1 MSRDGVEEYVE
12 RSKSLIDSSP
22 QMGEENT
29 KVKLIQPLIELLGWD
44 TFSSEV
50 ELEYPIQIGQGH
62 ARADYAL
69 LLDGSPAV
77 FVEAKGCDTT
87 LSDGARS
94 QLKSYMRQKGA
105 GWGLLTNGQ
114 RFEVLKRRED
124 SDLPDEVLLASLSIE
139 ELRSNWNVLEL
150 LSRELVRSGEAVTRA
165 NRIRARKRATSEL
178 QSGKEE
184 IADEV
189 AKLIVNKVGDT
200 LTQEIETESKE
211 FIDDLINV
219 LGTDEDTTIPRE
231 DPDPEPSSTEVATN
245 EYVVAISDGSGPAK
259 TFSGEKQADVMA
271 SVVDHLVENYDLLN
285 EIGSLPYVPGKKNAI
300 LNSEP
305 KHPSGEE
312 MRLCRSL
319 SNGCFLYVSLNKKSK
334 IRHIDRFVSM
344 CGLTAEFDGNW

>member
-62 ARADYAL
+62 ARADYAR

-139 ELRSNWNVLEL
+139 LE
-150 LSRELVRSGEAVTRA
+150 
-165 NRIRARKRATSEL
+165 RARVVVEGTGSVRRGSHESEL
-178 QSGKEE
+178 NQ
-184 IADEV
+184 
-189 AKLIVNKVGDT
+189 
-200 LTQEIETESKE
+200 
-211 FIDDLINV
+211 
-219 LGTDEDTTIPRE
+219 
-231 DPDPEPSSTEVATN
+231 
-245 EYVVAISDGSGPAK
+245 
-259 TFSGEKQADVMA
+259 GEKA
-271 SVVDHLVENYDLLN
+271 SN
-285 EIGSLPYVPGKKNAI
+285 ERVAERKGRDRRRGS
-300 LNSEP
+300 
-305 KHPSGEE
+305 
-312 MRLCRSL
+312 
-319 SNGCFLYVSLNKKSK
+319 
-334 IRHIDRFVSM
+334 
-344 CGLTAEFDGNW
+344 